1 VDVGDYLRGSLA
13 LAVGL
18 LPWVPA
24 SRRLARRL
32 VPDWNG
38 TEAVLAA
45 SLIGTTAVIV
55 VAELLGLV
63 SGFRRWP
70 FALVSAVV
78 AAIAAAC
85 GTPAPVR
92 SGPGASWSL
101 PRDRAA
107 RIMLGCVVACV
118 MATTASVIGR
128 DAAVLQTGPLDTD
141 SIHYHLT
148 QAAHMVQTHSDVHQ
162 HHAASSDG
170 TVYYPYDAE
179 LLDAVA
185 MLGPQPDIVVF
196 GLNLLFGWLALLA
209 CWVIGARWSAGAP
222 ALAAGAAVIAL
233 PLVSQASTGPGLND
247 LPSMAFVLS
256 AVACLAVAGVP
267 RAEQPRGRWLAQ
279 VAVAGLALGLA
290 AGTKLNALPMAVFI
304 ALAVVVVA
312 SGDRGRAALA
322 LFAPA
327 FLAGGFWYVRNWV
340 IVGSPIPDLDLT
352 VGGHGFHV
360 VPYPEVKPYAF
371 AVSHYLGDWS
381 VIRHW
386 FVPGLHAVWTGLWP
400 VVGLLFVAGVV
411 LAVAT
416 ERATFRRLL
425 GVGVVLAVIAYV
437 VTPTTAIGRE
447 GQPLLFGTN
456 TRYVLPTLMVGLVL
470 LASASVL
477 RRFAAGLTVLFT
489 ALVVGLLGLE
499 DLPQDVRYG
508 AGVAGAF
515 VVAVVVGWFA
525 VSRSAG
531 TSRAARSMMA
541 LSLVVVGVAGGA
553 VVQRDYL
560 RHRYTGT
567 ADLER
572 LFGVVGG
579 YEHQRI
585 GVVGHGLEYGFFG
598 PRLRNSVNYVG
609 VTAAW
614 HAFDLPKTC
623 PALLSTLMRLND
635 DYVVVEPLAVEH
647 TDRVDRWLARM
658 PGVRVVFANPAGT
671 VYEMPEPLDSRGC
684 EIPGSNG
691 GSE

>member
-1 VDVGDYLRGSLA
+1 
-13 LAVGL
+13 
-18 LPWVPA
+18 
-24 SRRLARRL
+24 
-32 VPDWNG
+32 
-38 TEAVLAA
+38 
-45 SLIGTTAVIV
+45 
-55 VAELLGLV
+55 
-63 SGFRRWP
+63 
-70 FALVSAVV
+70 VV
-78 AAIAAAC
+78 AAVAAAC
-85 GTPAPVR
+85 GTPAPD
-92 SGPGASWSL
+92 GARRIVSWSL
-101 PRDRAA
+101 PRDRGA

-118 MATTASVIGR
+118 MATSASVIGR

-148 QAAHMVQTHSDVHQ
+148 QAAHMVHTHSDLHQ

-179 LLDAVA
+179 MLDAVA
-185 MLGPQPDIVVF
+185 MLGPQPDLVVF

-209 CWVIGARWSAGAP
+209 CWIIGARWSAGAP

-267 RAEQPRGRWLAQ
+267 RRAQPRGSWLAQ

-290 AGTKLNALPMAVFI
+290 AGTKLNSLPMAVFI
-304 ALAVVVVA
+304 ALAVVIVA
-312 SGDRGRAALA
+312 AGDRGRAALA

-327 FLAGGFWYVRNWV
+327 FLAGGFWYVRNWA

-371 AVSHYLGDWS
+371 NVAHYLNNWS

-400 VVGLLFVAGVV
+400 LIGVLFIAGVV

-425 GVGVVLAVIAYV
+425 GVGVILGVLAYVI
-437 VTPTTAIGRE
+437 TPTTAIGKE

-456 TRYVLPTLMVGLVL
+456 TRYVLPVLMVALVL
-470 LASASVL
+470 LATASVL
-477 RRFAAGLTVLFT
+477 RRFAVGLTVLFT
-489 ALVVGLLGLE
+489 ALMIGLLVLE
-499 DLPQDVRYG
+499 DLPQEVRYG

-515 VVAVVVGWFA
+515 VVVTLAAWVVATRAVP
-525 VSRSAG
+525 SLRSA
-531 TSRAARSMMA
+531 RVLMAAG
-541 LSLVVVGVAGGA
+541 LVVVSVAGGA

-560 RHRYTGT
+560 RHRYTGP

-572 LFGVVGG
+572 LFAVVGG

-598 PRLRNSVNYVG
+598 PRFRNSVNYVG
-609 VTAAW
+609 VTAAA

-623 PALLSTLMRLND
+623 PSLVSTLLRLND
-635 DYVVVEPLAVEH
+635 DYVVVEPLVVEH
-647 TDRVDRWLARM
+647 TDRIDRWLAQM
-658 PGVRVVFANPAGT
+658 PGVQVVFANPAGT
-671 VYEMPEPLDSRGC
+671 VYKMPELSASLGC
-684 EIPGSNG
+684 APPDSNG